1 MEEFTQV
8 PFGLQLIDGAPTGTR
23 TPDPLIKSQP
33 LYQLSYRRIT
43 KGVEV
48 TRERW
53 QCQALSA
60 HKSISGHDLPPSSA
74 PLAQAVL
81 CGLTSG

>member
-33 LYQLSYRRIT
+33 LYQLSYRRT
-43 KGVEV
+43 KNNHLHFSKPE
-48 TRERW
+48 
-53 QCQALSA
+53 S
-60 HKSISGHDLPPSSA
+60 
-74 PLAQAVL
+74 VL
-81 CGLTSG
+81 LTIRRGGCVAENVPCAT